1 MHYFDPSTAVFQ
13 FQTLGIFGIDGIS
26 LWLIWLVNM
35 LMPIVIL
42 SSWKAVNILIKP
54 FIILLLFIS
63 FWSISVFI
71 VLDL

>member
-1 MHYFDPSTAVFQ
+1 
-13 FQTLGIFGIDGIS
+13 
-26 LWLIWLVNM
+26 M

-63 FWSISVFI
+63 FWSIAVFM